1 MNDRDYI
8 PRSELQKL
16 FPIVICLDEALN
28 IVYASER
35 LHDYMPKLADGP
47 RLSDVFNVRRPPG
60 RLDTFDDAVKALDAL
75 CLMTARDGK
84 FAVRGQ
90 ILRTR
95 YENEAVICFCG
106 APWLY
111 WMARKCPEIKLGL
124 RDFAPSDVQLDQV
137 FLISSQKQMVD
148 DLEKLNSELAEAKRH
163 LEKSNKA
170 NNRFFAQMSHEMRTP
185 LNGVVSALALLEA
198 NPLDDGQHKLVSL
211 ARGSSKNLMEVIN
224 YVLDLSKM
232 ELAYEEP
239 KVSFVLADLVRSTL
253 EVVAAR
259 ASEQSLALTVR
270 LAEALPY
277 SVLGSPSRVQQC
289 LLNLI
294 MNAIKFTATGEIL
307 VSVDKMARL
316 GSNCTLRFTVTDTGI
331 GISKDDQ
338 EQIFDPFWTTG
349 SGVDTRAAQGTG
361 LGLDIFRRNVAYLG
375 GQLGLKSE
383 LGKGSSFWFELPV
396 AIDEDLG
403 EKLEPIA
410 ADGIQ
415 VNLSGHVLLVD
426 DNETNRLL
434 GGMILETMG
443 LKVTSVPG
451 GVAALEVVQT
461 IAPDLVLMD
470 IHMPDIDGIE
480 TTRRIRQLKTT
491 DQLPVVALTAL
502 AYHGEKE
509 ACLNAGMN
517 GYLTKP
523 IEPEV
528 LAAELSQ
535 WLGNNTAVVQGS
547 DKKDKTNLVR
557 GVSVLDRAV
566 LQKMTQQIGSQN
578 VQIVLGKVLTEAGQR
593 WGELQVAEQE
603 CDNLGLHRLAHSL
616 SGIYR
621 SVGLIPVADR
631 MSDIVSTL
639 RADVALESG
648 WLESLAP
655 LQSDSLSALSV
666 EKASLADAAKQNRLE

>member
-1 MNDRDYI
+1 MNDGAYI
-8 PRSELQKL
+8 PRSELQRL

-28 IVYASER
+28 IAYASER
-35 LHDYMPKLADGP
+35 LHYYQPKVADGP

-60 RLDTFDDAVKALDAL
+60 RLDTFDDAVQALDSL
-75 CLMTARDGK
+75 CLMTAKDGK

-90 ILRTR
+90 ILRTW
-95 YENEAVICFCG
+95 YADEEVLCFCG

-124 RDFAPSDVQLDQV
+124 SDFAPSDVQLDQV
-137 FLISSQKQMVD
+137 FLISSQQQMVN
-148 DLEKLNSELAEAKRH
+148 DLEKLNTELAEAKRH

-239 KVSFVLADLVRSTL
+239 KVSFVLEDLVRRTL

-259 ASEQSLALTVR
+259 ASEQSLALTAR
-270 LAEALPY
+270 LAQNLPY

-307 VSVDKMARL
+307 VSVDEITSV
-316 GSNCTLRFTVTDTGI
+316 GDNCTLRFTVTDTGI
-331 GISKDDQ
+331 GISQDDQ
-338 EQIFDPFWTTG
+338 QQIFEPFWSTD
-349 SGVDTRAAQGTG
+349 SGVDTGAGQGTG

-383 LGKGSSFWFELPV
+383 LDKGSSFWFELPV
-396 AIDEDLG
+396 LIDEALA
-403 EKLEPIA
+403 EKSEPIA
-410 ADGIQ
+410 DDGIQ

-426 DNETNRLL
+426 DNETNRIL

-443 LKVTSVPG
+443 LKVTLVSG
-451 GVAALEVVQT
+451 GIAALEVVRT
-461 IAPDLVLMD
+461 ISPDLVLMD

-480 TTRRIRQLKTT
+480 TTRRIRKLKTA

-502 AYHGEKE
+502 AYEGEKE

-517 GYLTKP
+517 EYFTKP

-528 LAAELSQ
+528 LAVKLSQ
-535 WLGNNTAVVQGS
+535 WLGKNTSEAQS
-547 DKKDKTNLVR
+547 PDKKDNTRLIQ
-557 GVSVLDRAV
+557 GSLVLDRSV

-578 VQIVLGKVLTEAGQR
+578 VQIVLSKVLMEAGQR
-593 WGELQVAEQE
+593 WDELQIADQE
-603 CDNLGLHRLAHSL
+603 CDISALHRLAHSL

-621 SVGLIPVADR
+621 SVGLIPIADR

-639 RADVALESG
+639 RTDVALESG

-666 EKASLADAAKQNRLE
+666 EKISLADAAE